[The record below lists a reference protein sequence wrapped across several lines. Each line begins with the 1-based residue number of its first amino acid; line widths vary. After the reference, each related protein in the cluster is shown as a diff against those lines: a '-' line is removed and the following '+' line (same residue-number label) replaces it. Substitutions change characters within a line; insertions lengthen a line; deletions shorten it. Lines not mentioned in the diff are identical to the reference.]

1 MLSKKT
7 FTWKHVALQVDFILA
22 WICLHYST
30 FILASSNVFTI
41 LFVEMNDTVVDGI
54 HRPSIYGIGR
64 R

>member
-1 MLSKKT
+1 MVSKKT
-7 FTWKHVALQVDFILA
+7 STWRHVALQVDFILA
-22 WICLHYST
+22 WICLQYST
-30 FILASSNVFTI
+30 PTLASSIVFII

>member
-1 MLSKKT
+1 MVSRKT
-7 FTWKHVALQVDFILA
+7 STWKHVALQVDFIVA
-22 WICLHYST
+22 WISLQYST
-30 FILASSNVFTI
+30 SIFASSMVFI